1 MIRLRSRLTAF
12 KRFFVRPRRIALL
25 GFFLTLLLGGI
36 TWFILQQLY
45 TNYMVGNL
53 QRGVSNEVNASTEA
67 LSSAMD
73 RRIGMTSMLQ
83 SFSQA
88 ELERTPNFDISH
100 LDSIFEGI
108 YGSSTGA
115 EFICLELADGTVI
128 LYPVSNKSHLSYIEL
143 VPQIR
148 ALETLLKPVETVRL
162 YGPFQTSIGQK
173 MFATRAVIF
182 HNGQVWGTIT
192 LGFDLNQFLT
202 DAGLVSMPAGWGL
215 QTGDGSLL
223 SGEIPAP
230 PANPIRKEINMAGTR
245 WELLAAPPQGWIKAV
260 GLSLQLSKWF
270 GFLLNILLAA
280 LILNVTY
287 RQARLR
293 QSVEEQTNQLA
304 VELVER
310 QRITE
315 ALRHSEE
322 QSRLI
327 VESALDAIFI
337 EDSDGRILD
346 CNEFAC
352 RMYGYNRDE
361 LLALNVYDL
370 IPSDVAAN
378 LPDIIT
384 ADKLNGTEF
393 IQTFGLRRSGEIFPT
408 EVNIRV
414 VDFSG
419 QRRTIVF
426 VRDLTERRQEQRQL
440 AESELRYRSL
450 VETMPEGV
458 ILVDLEGTI
467 LFVNQHTAELH
478 GYAISEEMI
487 GRSILDLFGENEREE
502 VEKQLQQ
509 IRTTG
514 SMQQADF
521 QIFRRDGSNLWINI
535 NARLVRDAD
544 DKPVYIL
551 GVERDV
557 TLRRQSEEN
566 LLLQSTALEAAS
578 NGIVITDLDGNI
590 LWVNQAFTR
599 LTGYSAEEAI
609 HQNPRLLS
617 SGLHSLEF
625 YQDMWQNILSGREW
639 HGRVVNR
646 RKDGSMYTEEMS
658 ITPVLSGPQNGDKPK
673 ITHFIAIKQDVT
685 DREQNEKRQEAIASI
700 ASALRSATG
709 REEIIEIILNQT
721 LQLMEGMGASL
732 MLRNSQH
739 NHLVCVQGVGEWTHW
754 KGIEVSGQTGA
765 TARVLRTLTPFVEND
780 IPHSSEPIIRRI
792 FKTEQAVACVPLLA
806 PISGW
811 MMQPE
816 NGETGRSEQVLG
828 ILWVGREYPFLQNE
842 VQVLNSIADMGA
854 SAIQRAALYDET
866 RQRLQRL
873 TAIHALDTALTTSL
887 DVQVL
892 LDELLQQLT
901 GGLGVDAA
909 EIMLISTDGWGLRC
923 AAARGFHQRE
933 GCTPQVLRLGEGLAG
948 RVALTQR
955 TEIQTT
961 MLEEYPPVDLERLA
975 GEEIVCRMAL
985 PMLAKGELK
994 GVLEVFYRSAVSID
1008 PEWQDYLETLAGQA
1022 AIAIDNATLFEQAQA
1037 SNRELA
1043 AAYDTTLE
1051 GWARALELRDRETEG
1066 HTRRAAELTVRL
1078 GRRLGMPENELIHV
1092 WRGAILH
1099 DIGKLGIPDEIL
1111 GKPGKL
1117 TDAEWEIMRR
1127 HPRLGYDLLVDI
1139 PYLQPAL
1146 AIPWCHHEWWDGS
1159 GYPRKLRGE
1168 EIPLAARIFTVADVW
1183 DALRSDRPYRAA
1195 WSSEEARA
1203 YIHRLSGVQF
1213 DPQVVEAFERLL
1225 DEESEAMPPRSEE

>member
-1 MIRLRSRLTAF
+1 MA
-12 KRFFVRPRRIALL
+12 VL
-25 GFFLTLLLGGI
+25 GFVITLLLGGVS
-36 TWFILQQLY
+36 WYVLQLVY
-45 TNYMVGNL
+45 SNYLVENL
-53 QRGVSNEVNASTEA
+53 RQAVSNEMNASAEA
-67 LSSAMD
+67 LASTMD
-73 RRIGMTSMLQ
+73 RRIGMTAMLQ
-83 SFSQA
+83 SFSRA

-100 LDSIFEGI
+100 LESIFQGI
-108 YGSSTGA
+108 YSSSTGA
-115 EFICLELADGTVI
+115 EFVCLELADGRVI
-128 LYPVSNKSHLSYIEL
+128 LYPEYNKSRQSYNDLAPKIHEM
-143 VPQIR
+143 
-148 ALETLLKPVETVRL
+148 ETQTAPVETVRL
-162 YGPFQTSIGQK
+162 YGPFQTSIGQRL
-173 MFATRAVIF
+173 FATQTTIF
-182 HNGQVWGTIT
+182 HNGQIWGTII
-192 LGFDLNQFLT
+192 LSFDLNQLLE

-223 SGEIPAP
+223 NGQIPAP
-230 PANPIRKEINMAGTR
+230 PANPIRKEIVMAGAR
-245 WELLAAPPQGWIKAV
+245 WELSAAPPQGWKNAV
-260 GLSLQLSKWF
+260 GLSLPLMRLG
-270 GFLLNILLAA
+270 GFFTVILLAV
-280 LILNVTY
+280 LVLNIIF
-287 RQARLR
+287 RQERLR

-315 ALRHSEE
+315 ALRRSEE

-327 VESALDAIFI
+327 VESALDAIFL
-337 EDSDGRILD
+337 EDSNGRVLD

-352 RMYGYNRDE
+352 RMYGYSREE
-361 LLALNVYDL
+361 LLTMTVYDL
-370 IPSDVAAN
+370 VPTEVSND
-378 LPDIIT
+378 LPNIIT
-384 ADKLNGTEF
+384 DDILHGVDF
-393 IQTFGLRRSGEIFPT
+393 IQTYGLRRSGEIFPT

-419 QRRTIVF
+419 QKRIIVF

-467 LFVNQHTAELH
+467 LFTNQHTAELH
-478 GYAISEEMI
+478 GYALSEEMI
-487 GRSILDLFGENEREE
+487 GRSILELFGENEREE
-502 VEKQLQQ
+502 VEKKLQQ

-514 SMQQADF
+514 SIQQGDF
-521 QIFRRDGSNLWINI
+521 QISRRDGSTLWINI

-544 DKPVYIL
+544 EKPVYIL
-551 GVERDV
+551 GVEHDV
-557 TLRRQSEEN
+557 TVRRRNEEN

-578 NGIVITDLDGNI
+578 NGIVITDLEGNI

-599 LTGYSAEEAI
+599 LTGYSADEAI
-609 HQNPRLLS
+609 HQNPRLLR
-617 SGLHSLEF
+617 SGLHSAEF
-625 YQDMWQNILSGREW
+625 YQDMWQSILSGREW

-646 RKDGSMYTEEMS
+646 RKDGSLYTEEMS
-658 ITPVLSGPQNGDKPK
+658 ITPVLTRPQDGEKPQ

-721 LQLMEGMGASL
+721 RQIMEGLGAAL
-732 MLRNSQH
+732 MIRDSQN
-739 NHLVCVQGVGEWTHW
+739 NHLVCVQGVGDWTNW

-765 TARVLRTLTPFVEND
+765 TARVLNTLTPFVEND
-780 IPHSSEPIIRRI
+780 IPHSSEPLIRRI

-806 PISGW
+806 PTP
-811 MMQPE
+811 QPSM
-816 NGETGRSEQVLG
+816 NGENWDMDHPEQVLG

-842 VQVLNSIADMGA
+842 VQVLSSIADMGA

-873 TAIHALDTALTTSL
+873 MAIHALDTAITTSL

-901 GGLGVDAA
+901 GDLGVDAA
-909 EIMLISTDGWGLRC
+909 EILLINADGRGLRC
-923 AAARGFHQRE
+923 AAARGFHQHE
-933 GCTPQVLRLGEGLAG
+933 GCSPLELRLGEGLAG

-961 MLEEYPPVDLERLA
+961 LLEEYPPVDLERLA

-994 GVLEVFYRSAVSID
+994 GVLEVFYRSDVSID
-1008 PEWQDYLETLAGQA
+1008 PEWQEYLETLAGQA

-1078 GRRLGMPENELIHV
+1078 GRKLGIPENELLHV

-1117 TDAEWEIMRR
+1117 TEAEWEIMRR

-1146 AIPWCHHEWWDGS
+1146 DIPWCHHEWWDGN
-1159 GYPRKLRGE
+1159 GYPRKLKGE

-1225 DEESEAMPPRSEE
+1225 DEEPVPTPPRSKEHATDGHDPR